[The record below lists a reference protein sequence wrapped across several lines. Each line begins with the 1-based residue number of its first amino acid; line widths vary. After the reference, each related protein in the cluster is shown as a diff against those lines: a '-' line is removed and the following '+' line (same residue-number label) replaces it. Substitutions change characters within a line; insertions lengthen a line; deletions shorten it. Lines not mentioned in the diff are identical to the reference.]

1 MKKQELFQL
10 ALMVCSFSEFILNAQ
25 QKRHVKNID
34 PIMDFRVP
42 KSLMES
48 LQEGVNGVYGSLQS
62 DSFSIDTLQG
72 VESQLNELVHLYDN
86 NINTTR
92 NNYVNDDDKAF
103 LQKMIDRIDVLIAEI
118 EGTSTDEHHKSVI
131 RSIHNACQTL
141 KHKVG

>member
-25 QKRHVKNID
+25 QKRNIKNID

-48 LQEGVNGVYGSLQS
+48 LQEGVNAVYGSLQS
-62 DSFSIDTLQG
+62 EQLSPDTLQG
-72 VESQLNELVHLYDN
+72 VENQLHDLVHLYDN

-92 NNYVNDDDKAF
+92 NNHVSDDDKEQ
-103 LQKMIDRIDVLIAEI
+103 LKKL
-118 EGTSTDEHHKSVI
+118 TD
-131 RSIHNACQTL
+131 
-141 KHKVG
+141 